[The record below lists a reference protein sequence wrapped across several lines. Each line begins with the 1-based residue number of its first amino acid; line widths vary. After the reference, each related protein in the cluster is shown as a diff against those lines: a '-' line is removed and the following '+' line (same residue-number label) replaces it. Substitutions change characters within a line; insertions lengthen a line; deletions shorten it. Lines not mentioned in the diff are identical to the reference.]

1 MGGQRVDRKHPG
13 LYRTHLKGMY
23 RRYEEMVRSVVPP
36 SEGNEVRR
44 DGIRE
49 S

>member
-13 LYRTHLKGMY
+13 LHKTQLTGRC
-23 RRYEEMVRSVVPP
+23 RRYEQMVRSVVPP